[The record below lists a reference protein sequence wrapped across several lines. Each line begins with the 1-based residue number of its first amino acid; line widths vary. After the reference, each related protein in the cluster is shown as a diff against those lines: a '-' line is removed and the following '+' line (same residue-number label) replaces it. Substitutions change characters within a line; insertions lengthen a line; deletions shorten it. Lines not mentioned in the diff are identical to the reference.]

1 MHDFQKKKRIR
12 KIMYSPI
19 TLTILALVFAVLVS
33 GVWGVYNKMKLSL
46 KNLDKEK
53 TEQAKLE
60 HRKVNLATSIE
71 YLKTEQGIEN
81 EIRTKFR
88 AVKDGEKI
96 AVIVEDKESTT
107 TQMGTTTPNKSL
119 LYRIFHWPQ

>member
-19 TLTILALVFAVLVS
+19 TLTILAIVFAILTS
-33 GVWGVYNKMKLSL
+33 GVWGVYNKMKLSVR
-46 KNLDKEK
+46 NLEKER

-60 HRKVNLATSIE
+60 SRKSNLANSIE

-96 AVIVEDKESTT
+96 VVIVDDKDNTKTQDSVSTST
-107 TQMGTTTPNKSL
+107 KSL
-119 LYRIFHWPQ
+119 FYRIFHWPQ